1 MNPNVTAKKHTV
13 YQEILQRLFQ
23 RRYRFGDRILV
34 KEIAEETGVSR
45 HPIMTAMHRLQDH
58 GFVRITAQVGC
69 EVVTPTPAE
78 IGDFYRMFAAIEGLI
93 AEFAAERATP
103 VEITRLRLI
112 NDQIVALDPSQPQDA
127 EQYQMLNVEF
137 HTQLHAMARSSVVC
151 SRQLANFELSDF
163 FLSQV
168 SGFQAHL
175 DRVADEH
182 AHVIEAI
189 VARDP
194 AQAFEAARAHIDSV
208 ATTVAAAMAV
218 EGER

>member
-1 MNPNVTAKKHTV
+1 MNVTAKKHTV

-23 RRYRFGDRILV
+23 CRYRFGDRILV

-69 EVVTPTPAE
+69 EVVTPTAE
-78 IGDFYRMFAAIEGLI
+78 EVGDFYRMFAAIEGLI
-93 AEFAAERATP
+93 AEFAALRATP
-103 VEITRLRLI
+103 MEITRLRLF
-112 NDQIVALDPSQPQDA
+112 NDQIEALDPSHPSDA
-127 EQYQMLNVEF
+127 GQYQMLNVEF

-182 AHVIEAI
+182 AQVIAAI
-189 VARDP
+189 AARDP
-194 AQAFEAARAHIDSV
+194 AAAREAARSHIDSV
-208 ATTVAAAMAV
+208 ARTVARAM
-218 EGER
+218 ERAGAG